1 MVIKGNYKDG
11 ENMEKKLKPHNS
23 ITSRQKSP
31 FIFLVVFFN
40 PMLSKQMQYTWI
52 VSFTLKNVLNFIL
65 LRYSKYTVVVVSGVL
80 LSDSVIPFLYGLLQ
94 GIEYSSLCY
103 TV

>member
-31 FIFLVVFFN
+31 FIFLVFFFLTPCYPN
-40 PMLSKQMQYTWI
+40 RYNIHGLS
-52 VSFTLKNVLNFIL
+52 L
-65 LRYSKYTVVVVSGVL
+65 LL
-80 LSDSVIPFLYGLLQ
+80 
-94 GIEYSSLCY
+94 
-103 TV
+103 